1 MNPDNTGK
9 PHDSQLR
16 EAAETRLG
24 HAPQPEIEA
33 RPAKELL
40 QELRVHQIEL
50 EIQNE
55 ALRQGQLAQEKQNE
69 ALRQSQFALEDS
81 RDRYVDLYEF
91 APVGYLTLT
100 ADGII
105 AEINL
110 TAVTLLGVERNKL
123 LSKSLRSF
131 FITEDQ
137 DRWVRHFLGVK
148 NQEGQS
154 AVELAMQR
162 GDGTVFHARLD
173 CVTNKSMVRI
183 TLLDITRRKLAE
195 DELRIAAV
203 AFASQNGIMITDHK
217 AVIQRVNPA
226 FTQLTGYSAE
236 EVIGQTPA
244 ILRSGR
250 QTPLFY
256 QQMWAK
262 LKEKGYWQGEI
273 WNRRK
278 NGNIYAELLTITAIY
293 SSEQSISH
301 FVGSFTDITDIK
313 EAEAEIHRLAY
324 YDPLTQL
331 PNRRLLQDRLKQA
344 ITATARSKLYG
355 ALFFID
361 LDRFKA
367 LNDTRGHDVGDLLL
381 VDVALRLREAVREND
396 TVARQGGDEF
406 VVLTEELGATPTEAA
421 VLADQLGNK
430 VHAALDTPFN
440 LNGYEYHCMSSIGV
454 DLFNA
459 QDTVEALFK
468 HADLALYQAKNSG
481 RDKLYFFNPAMQDA
495 IDQRSILESALQRVL
510 TLNQLR
516 LYYQP
521 QVNAARRVVGV
532 EALLRWQHPQR
543 GLVSPDDFIPLA
555 EDTGLIL
562 PIGRWVMETAC
573 AQIKAWENG
582 AHTRELRI
590 AVNVS
595 ARQFR
600 QPDFVAQVRNVLAAS
615 AINPAC
621 LKLELTESMLLEDV
635 KDTITKMQAIK
646 QLGVCFSMD
655 DFGTGYS
662 SLSYLA
668 QLPLDQIKV
677 DKAFVR
683 NLPGVTRDETIAR
696 AIITMGLGL
705 NMNVIAEGVET
716 ESQREFLEALGCHEY
731 QGYLFSRPLSI
742 DALEIFLQLK

>member
-1 MNPDNTGK
+1 MKSDDTGK
-9 PHDSQLR
+9 RHDSQLR
-16 EAAETRLG
+16 KAAETQLG
-24 HAPQPEIEA
+24 NAPQPEIA
-33 RPAKELL
+33 VRPSEELL
-40 QELRVHQIEL
+40 QELQVHQIEL

-55 ALRQGQLAQEKQNE
+55 ALRQAQLAQEKQNE
-69 ALRQSQFALEDS
+69 ALRQAQFALEDS

-91 APVGYLTLT
+91 APVGYLTLKP
-100 ADGII
+100 DGII

-110 TAVTLLGVERNKL
+110 TAVKLLGRDRKNL
-123 LSKSLRSF
+123 LNKSLRTF

-137 DRWVRHFLGVK
+137 DKWVQHFLGVK
-148 NQEGQS
+148 SQDGQG

-162 GDGTVFHARLD
+162 GDGTVFHAQLD
-173 CVTNKSMVRI
+173 CLINKSLVRI
-183 TLLDITRRKLAE
+183 TLLDITRRKLDE

-203 AFASQNGIMITDHK
+203 AFSSQNGMMITDPE
-217 AVIQRVNPA
+217 AVILRVNPA
-226 FTQLTGYSAE
+226 FTQLTGYRAE
-236 EVIGQTPA
+236 EAIGQKPA
-244 ILRSGR
+244 MLKSGR
-250 QTPLFY
+250 QGALFY
-256 QQMWAK
+256 RQMWAE

-273 WNRRK
+273 WNKHK
-278 NGNIYAELLTITAIY
+278 NGNVYAELLTINAIY
-293 SSEQSISH
+293 SPEQSITH
-301 FVGSFTDITDIK
+301 FVGSFADITDIK

-344 ITATARSKLYG
+344 ISATARSKMYG

-381 VDVALRLREAVREND
+381 VDVAQRLRESVREYD

-406 VVLTEELGATPTEAA
+406 VVLMEDLGESANEAA
-421 VLADQLGNK
+421 VLAEQLGNK
-430 VHAALDTPFN
+430 LHAALDTPFN
-440 LNGYEYHCMSSIGV
+440 LNGYEYNCLSSIGV
-454 DLFNA
+454 DLFHA
-459 QDTVEALFK
+459 HDTVEALFK
-468 HADLALYQAKNSG
+468 HADLALYQAKNAG
-481 RDKLYFFNPAMQDA
+481 RDKLRFFNPAMQDA
-495 IDQRSILESALQRVL
+495 IDQRTILESALQKVL
-510 TLNQLR
+510 PLKQLR

-521 QVNAARRVVGV
+521 QLDVARRVVGV
-532 EALLRWQHPQR
+532 EALLRWQHPHR
-543 GLVSPDDFIPLA
+543 GLVPPDEFIPLA
-555 EDTGLIL
+555 EDTGLIM

-573 AQIKAWENG
+573 AQIKAWESG
-582 AHTRELRI
+582 VRTRELQI

-600 QPDFVAQVRNVLAAS
+600 QPDFVAQVQSALAAS
-615 AINPAC
+615 SANPAC

-635 KDTITKMQAIK
+635 KDTIAKMQAIK
-646 QLGVCFSMD
+646 QLGVCFSLD

-668 QLPLDQIKV
+668 QLPLDQIKI

-683 NLPGVTRDETIAR
+683 NLPGVTNDETIAR

-716 ESQREFLEALGCHEY
+716 EIQREFLAAQGCHEY
-731 QGYLFSRPLSI
+731 QGYLFSRPLPI
-742 DALEIFLQLK
+742 EELEIFLRRE

>member
-1 MNPDNTGK
+1 
-9 PHDSQLR
+9 
-16 EAAETRLG
+16 
-24 HAPQPEIEA
+24 
-33 RPAKELL
+33 
-40 QELRVHQIEL
+40 
-50 EIQNE
+50 
-55 ALRQGQLAQEKQNE
+55 
-69 ALRQSQFALEDS
+69 
-81 RDRYVDLYEF
+81 
-91 APVGYLTLT
+91 
-100 ADGII
+100 
-105 AEINL
+105 
-110 TAVTLLGVERNKL
+110 
-123 LSKSLRSF
+123 
-131 FITEDQ
+131 
-137 DRWVRHFLGVK
+137 
-148 NQEGQS
+148 
-154 AVELAMQR
+154 
-162 GDGTVFHARLD
+162 
-173 CVTNKSMVRI
+173 MVRI

-203 AFASQNGIMITDHK
+203 AFASQNGIIITDPK

-236 EVIGQTPA
+236 EAIGRTPA
-244 ILRSGR
+244 MLHSGR
-250 QTPLFY
+250 QGPLFY
-256 QQMWAK
+256 LEMNVA

-278 NGNIYAELLTITAIY
+278 NGNVYAELLTITAIY
-293 SSEQSISH
+293 SPDKSITH

-324 YDPLTQL
+324 FDPLTKL

-344 ITATARSKLYG
+344 IAATARSKMYG

-381 VDVALRLREAVREND
+381 IDVAQRLWEAVREND

-406 VVLTEELGATPTEAA
+406 VVLMEDLGASANEAA
-421 VLADQLGNK
+421 VLAEQLGNK

-454 DLFNA
+454 DLFYA
-459 QDTVEALFK
+459 HDTVESLFK

-481 RDKLYFFNPAMQDA
+481 RDKLRFFNPALQDA
-495 IDQRSILESALQRVL
+495 IDQRSILESALQKVL
-510 TLNQLR
+510 PLNQLR

-521 QVNAARRVVGV
+521 QLDVARRVVGV
-532 EALLRWQHPQR
+532 EALLRWQHPLR
-543 GLVSPDDFIPLA
+543 GLVAPDDFIPLA

-573 AQIKAWENG
+573 AQIKTWEND
-582 AHTRELRI
+582 AHTRELQI

-600 QPDFVAQVRNVLAAS
+600 QPDFVTQVKNVLADSGA
-615 AINPAC
+615 NPVR

-635 KDTITKMQAIK
+635 KDTIAKMHAIK
-646 QLGVCFSMD
+646 QLGVRFSMD

-668 QLPLDQIKV
+668 QLPLDQIKI

-683 NLPGVTRDETIAR
+683 NLPGVTKDETIAK
-696 AIITMGLGL
+696 AIITLGLGL

-716 ESQREFLEALGCHEY
+716 ESQRQFLEAHGCHEY
-731 QGYLFSRPLSI
+731 QGYLFSRPLTI
-742 DALEIFLQLK
+742 EALEVFLQRK